1 MAGTLTSQEIFSFLT
16 PDQVNAISERAE
28 RVSFR
33 AGENVYMRGDEARH
47 FFVVLDGEVALRL
60 PGQSDM
66 CIVIDQLGRGD
77 VFGGPLGGQ
86 RPTYLLTAHCTQDAT
101 VLRIEYAV
109 MRSLMEQD
117 QRMGYYLQ
125 SHIAEA
131 YYNRYVD
138 TMKKLQAIVMS
149 IPVEA

>member
-1 MAGTLTSQEIFSFLT
+1 MAGTLTSHEIFGFLT

-28 RVSFR
+28 HLSFE
-33 AGENVYMRGDEARH
+33 AGENVYMKGDDARN
-47 FFVVLDGEVALRL
+47 FFIVLDGEVTLRL
-60 PGQSDM
+60 PGQGEM

-86 RPTYLLTAHCTQDAT
+86 RQTYLLTAHCTQDAT
-101 VLRIEYAV
+101 VLRIENSV

-117 QRMGYYLQ
+117 QRMGYHLQ
-125 SHIAEA
+125 SHISEA

-138 TMKKLQAIVMS
+138 TMKKLQSIVMS